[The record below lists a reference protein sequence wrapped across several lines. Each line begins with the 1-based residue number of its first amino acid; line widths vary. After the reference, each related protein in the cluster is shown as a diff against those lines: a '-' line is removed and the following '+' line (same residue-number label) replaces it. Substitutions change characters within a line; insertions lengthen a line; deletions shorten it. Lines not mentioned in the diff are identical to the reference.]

1 MSRKK
6 TDRVPTLLCNGT
18 FYGTLAAARALGGE
32 GIPVTV
38 ADPSPTAPALWSRH
52 VTRRLRC
59 PPLEDVERFSEWL
72 RRFAEREPRHVLYA
86 TSDELSFTLAL
97 HREALSERF
106 ALYQPDVDVIMRV
119 LDKGLLGEHA
129 RAAGLD
135 VPDTWLPQNE
145 ADVTRAAREADG
157 PLMVK
162 PRTQVAFGVH
172 SKGMLAPRGVDG
184 LRAAYA
190 RFTSGEHVHDGDFA
204 RRFPEA
210 TRPMLQRY
218 YPEAADGIYSLAGF
232 RDHTGAHFVALGARK
247 ILQRPRRLGV
257 GLCFEAA
264 PVDPQL
270 AAGVARLCERV
281 GYYGV
286 FETEFIQVGGR
297 SLLIDMN
304 PRFYGQLAFEVARGL
319 PLPQLAY
326 AAALGDD
333 DEVARLVAQVPPPG
347 AGTDLAYCNR
357 FGLGVQLGAQR
368 LFGSA
373 ARGDAAHWSSWL
385 DAHEGRLVDAVA
397 DPTDAKPYAIA
408 IAGQIYSHLRHP
420 GVFIRHIA
428 LDR

>member
-1 MSRKK
+1 M
-6 TDRVPTLLCNGT
+6 
-18 FYGTLAAARALGGE
+18 ALG
-32 GIPVTV
+32 
-38 ADPSPTAPALWSRH
+38 
-52 VTRRLRC
+52 
-59 PPLEDVERFSEWL
+59 
-72 RRFAEREPRHVLYA
+72 
-86 TSDELSFTLAL
+86 
-97 HREALSERF
+97 
-106 ALYQPDVDVIMRV
+106 
-119 LDKGLLGEHA
+119 
-129 RAAGLD
+129 
-135 VPDTWLPQNE
+135 
-145 ADVTRAAREADG
+145 
-157 PLMVK
+157 
-162 PRTQVAFGVH
+162 
-172 SKGMLAPRGVDG
+172 
-184 LRAAYA
+184 
-190 RFTSGEHVHDGDFA
+190 A
-204 RRFPEA
+204 RRFPRA
-210 TRPMLQRY
+210 PTTVGRRTL
-218 YPEAADGIYSLAGF
+218 F
-232 RDHTGAHFVALGARK
+232 R
-247 ILQRPRRLGV
+247 
-257 GLCFEAA
+257 AA

-270 AAGVARLCERV
+270 AAGVERLCERV

-297 SLLIDMN
+297 SPSIHMN

-385 DAHEGRLVDAVA
+385 DAHEGRLVHAVA

-408 IAGQIYSHLRHP
+408 IAGRYHSYLRHP